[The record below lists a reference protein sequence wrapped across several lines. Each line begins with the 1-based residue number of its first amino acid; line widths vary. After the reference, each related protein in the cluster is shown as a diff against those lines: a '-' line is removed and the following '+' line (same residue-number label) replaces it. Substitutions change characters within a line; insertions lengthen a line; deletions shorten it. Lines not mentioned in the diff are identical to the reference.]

1 MQVVIVTSEVAPYSK
16 TGGLADV
23 AGALPKALAEIG
35 AKVSV
40 FSPFY
45 PSVKKIKN
53 TQNQPKLKIK
63 NLPIKV
69 GERIKEAK
77 VFYKR
82 ESLIDFY
89 FIANQEFFD
98 RQFLYGTEK
107 GDYPDNA
114 QRFAFFSRAVLES
127 IIQLD
132 IISDII
138 HCHDWQSGLIPL
150 YLKTNFGQNQSF
162 NQTKTVFTIH
172 NLGYQGLFSRE
183 TFYDIGVPEKYF
195 SLQGLEFYGKVN
207 FLKAGLIFADKL
219 TTVSP
224 TYAKE
229 IQTKQFGFGLEGVLS
244 TRQKD
249 LSGIL
254 NGIDYSIW
262 NPAKDEFIES
272 SYDVHNL
279 SNKPEIKKRLCTE
292 LGLNLTNGSPLI
304 GFVGRLALQ
313 KGVELIIEAIKSVIN
328 NAGFVILGTG
338 EEKYHQ
344 LLSELK
350 SQFSKNISVN
360 LAFNDL
366 LAHRIYAG
374 SDIFLM
380 PSQYEPCG
388 LGQMIAFKYGTIPIG
403 FKTGGLADTIVDYSL
418 DSEKGNGFLFDNYNV
433 NSFVTKL
440 NEAIQFYQQ
449 KDKWQNLVKRVM
461 GLDFS
466 WQTSAQ
472 KYLKLYA
479 ELLKS

>member
-1 MQVVIVTSEVAPYSK
+1 MQVVIVASEVAPFSK

-35 AKVSV
+35 AEVIV

-45 PSVKKIKN
+45 PSVKN
-53 TQNQPKLKIK
+53 TQSRPKLKIK
-63 NLPIKV
+63 NLLIKV
-69 GERIKEAK
+69 GERIIDAK
-77 VFYKR
+77 VYHKR

-89 FIANQEFFD
+89 FIANKEFFD

-114 QRFAFFSRAVLES
+114 QRFTFFSKAVLES
-127 IIQLD
+127 IIKID
-132 IISDII
+132 INPDII

-150 YLKTNFGQNQSF
+150 YLKTNYEQNQSF

-172 NLGYQGLFSRE
+172 NLGYQGLFNAE

-207 FLKAGLIFADKL
+207 FLKAGLMFADKL

-262 NPAKDEFIES
+262 DPAKDEFIES
-272 SYDVHNL
+272 NYDVHNFA
-279 SNKPEIKKRLCTE
+279 NKTEIKKRLYTE
-292 LGLNLTNGSPLI
+292 LGLNLINGSPLI

-350 SQFSKNISVN
+350 SQFPNNISLN
-360 LAFNDL
+360 LAFNDS
-366 LAHRIYAG
+366 LAHQIYAG

-403 FKTGGLADTIVDYSL
+403 FKTGGLADTIIDYSL
-418 DSEKGNGFLFDNYNV
+418 DSQKGNGFLFDNYNV
-433 NSFVTKL
+433 NSFVAKL
-440 NEAIQFYQQ
+440 KEAIQLYEQ
-449 KDKWQNLVKRVM
+449 KDKWQNLIMRVM

-466 WQTSAQ
+466 WQNSAQ
-472 KYLKLYA
+472 KYLKLYS
-479 ELLKS
+479 ELLKL

>member
-1 MQVVIVTSEVAPYSK
+1 MQVVIVASEVAPFSK

-35 AKVSV
+35 AEVTV

-45 PSVKKIKN
+45 PSVKN
-53 TQNQPKLKIK
+53 TQSRPKLKIK
-63 NLPIKV
+63 NLLIKV
-69 GERIKEAK
+69 GERIIDAK
-77 VFYKR
+77 VYHKR

-89 FIANQEFFD
+89 FIANKEFFD

-114 QRFAFFSRAVLES
+114 QRFTFFSKAVLES
-127 IIQLD
+127 IIKLD
-132 IISDII
+132 FNPDII
-138 HCHDWQSGLIPL
+138 HCHDWQSALIPL
-150 YLKTNFGQNQSF
+150 YLKINYEQNQSF

-172 NLGYQGLFSRE
+172 NLGYQGLFNPE

-207 FLKAGLIFADKL
+207 FLKAGLMFADKL

-244 TRQKD
+244 IRQED
-249 LSGIL
+249 LSGII

-272 SYDVHNL
+272 NYDVHNFA
-279 SNKPEIKKRLCTE
+279 NKTEIKKSLYTE
-292 LGLNLTNGSPLI
+292 LGLNLIYGSPLI

-350 SQFSKNISVN
+350 SQFPNNISLN
-360 LAFNDL
+360 LAFNDS
-366 LAHRIYAG
+366 LAHQIYAG

-403 FKTGGLADTIVDYSL
+403 FKTGGLADTIIDYSL
-418 DSEKGNGFLFDNYNV
+418 DSVKGNGFLFDNYNV
-433 NSFVTKL
+433 NSFVAKL
-440 NEAIQFYQQ
+440 KEAIQLYEQ
-449 KDKWQNLVKRVM
+449 KDKWQNLIMRVM

-466 WQTSAQ
+466 WQNSAQ
-472 KYLKLYA
+472 KYLKLYS
-479 ELLKS
+479 ELLKL

>member
-1 MQVVIVTSEVAPYSK
+1 MQVAIVTSEVAPFSK

-45 PSVKKIKN
+45 PSVIKIKDTKN
-53 TQNQPKLKIK
+53 RPKLKIK
-63 NLPIKV
+63 TLPIKV
-69 GERIKEAK
+69 GERIIDAQ
-77 VFYKR
+77 VYHKR
-82 ESLIDFY
+82 EPLIDFY
-89 FIANQEFFD
+89 FIANQEYFD
-98 RQFLYGTEK
+98 RQYLYGTEK

-114 QRFAFFSRAVLES
+114 QRFIFFSKAVLES
-127 IIQLD
+127 IIQLE
-132 IISDII
+132 INPDII

-150 YLKTNFGQNQSF
+150 YLKTNYIQNQSF

-172 NLGYQGLFSRE
+172 NLGYQGLFNPE

-207 FLKAGLIFADKL
+207 FLKAGIMFADKL

-272 SYDVHNL
+272 IYDVHNFTI
-279 SNKPEIKKRLCTE
+279 KPEIKKRLCDE
-292 LGLNLTNGSPLI
+292 LSLNLTNGSPLI

-313 KGVELIIEAIKSVIN
+313 KGIELIIEAAKSVIKDT
-328 NAGFVILGTG
+328 GFVILGTG

-344 LLSELK
+344 LLNELK
-350 SQFSKNISVN
+350 SQFPKNISIN
-360 LAFNDL
+360 LAFNDP

-403 FKTGGLADTIVDYSL
+403 FKTGGLADTIIDYSL

-433 NSFVTKL
+433 NSFVAKL
-440 NEAIQFYQQ
+440 NEAIQLYQQ
-449 KDKWQNLVKRVM
+449 KDKWQNLVKKVM

-472 KYLKLYA
+472 KYLKLYS